1 MIAGKDFLTLAEIWI
16 NGVTEAQ
23 WRCAVS
29 RAYYAAFH
37 EARHL
42 LCDLGFTVPLGD
54 QAHAYLWLRLSNCGD
69 LQVQL
74 AGSDL
79 NTLRRE
85 RNRSDYD
92 VNRDLNQADALLQVR
107 AAGRILQ
114 ILDGAGKDPIRVQI
128 TDAMKTY
135 ERDILKVVTW
145 KP

>member
-1 MIAGKDFLTLAEIWI
+1 MITGKDFLTLAEIWI
-16 NGVTEAQ
+16 NGITEAE

-37 EARHL
+37 QARHL
-42 LCDLGFTVPLGD
+42 LQDLSFTVPIGD
-54 QAHAYLWLRLSNCGD
+54 QAHAYLWLRLSNSGN
-69 LQVQL
+69 LPVQL

-92 VNRDLNQADALLQVR
+92 IHRDLNQADALLQVR
-107 AAGRILQ
+107 AAARIIQ
-114 ILDGAGKDPIRVQI
+114 ILDGASNDPIRGQI
-128 TDAMKTY
+128 TDTMKIY